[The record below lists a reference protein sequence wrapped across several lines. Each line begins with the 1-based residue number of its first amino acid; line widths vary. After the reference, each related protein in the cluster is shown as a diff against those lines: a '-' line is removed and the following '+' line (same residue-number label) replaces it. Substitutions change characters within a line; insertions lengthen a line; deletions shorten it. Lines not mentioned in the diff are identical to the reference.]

1 MGVRIGKAERNKK
14 SGEQSFHHHH
24 KKCRNQIDDEEN
36 GKSVPISVGLETIVE
51 KCGKGRSKERKAISD
66 SHKTQG
72 HYHCHAIT
80 ITTHIYLIPNYASSF
95 FPFSFYFTFFFLW
108 VGTLRI

>member
-1 MGVRIGKAERNKK
+1 MGVRIGKAERNRE

-66 SHKTQG
+66 SHETQG
-72 HYHCHAIT
+72 HYYC
-80 ITTHIYLIPNYASSF
+80 
-95 FPFSFYFTFFFLW
+95 
-108 VGTLRI
+108 